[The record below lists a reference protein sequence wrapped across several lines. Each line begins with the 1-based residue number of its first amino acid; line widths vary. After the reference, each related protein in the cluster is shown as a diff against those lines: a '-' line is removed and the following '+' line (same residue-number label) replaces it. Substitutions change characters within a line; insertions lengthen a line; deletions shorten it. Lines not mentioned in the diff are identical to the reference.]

1 MARDADPS
9 PEDHTAMPD
18 QPADRGAAA
27 VPDQPGDRGAGVE
40 IVPLGRERLGE
51 VGAVFAASHREYPT
65 FRHVFPDP
73 RRRAVALRA
82 FFTATVRDALTAGR
96 VEAAVAG
103 GRLLGVAI
111 WLPPGAFPW
120 SAARQ
125 LKSAPAMLRVLA
137 AAPGAFP
144 TFMRYGAN
152 AARLHPR
159 DRHWN
164 LETMGLHPD
173 AQGRGIGSRLIA
185 PGLARA
191 DRDRLPC
198 YLTTGRREN
207 LRFYERFGFVVEH
220 DALQLVPGGPTSWG
234 MRRAPRPASPGTS

>member
-1 MARDADPS
+1 MA
-9 PEDHTAMPD
+9 
-18 QPADRGAAA
+18 
-27 VPDQPGDRGAGVE
+27 DQPGRPGAAVE
-40 IVPLGRERLGE
+40 IVPLPRERLGE
-51 VGAVFAASHREYPT
+51 VGAVFAASHRDYPT

-82 FFTATVRDALTAGR
+82 FFTATVRDALAAGH
-96 VEAAVAG
+96 VEAAVDG
-103 GRLLGVAI
+103 GRLLGLAV
-111 WLPPGAFPW
+111 WLPPGGFPW
-120 SAARQ
+120 SVGRQ

-144 TFMRYGAN
+144 AFMRYGGN

-164 LETMGLHPD
+164 LETMGIVPEV
-173 AQGRGIGSRLIA
+173 QGRGVGSRLLA

-191 DRDRLPC
+191 DREGLPC

-220 DALQLVPGGPTSWG
+220 DALPLVPGGPTSWG
-234 MRRAPRPASPGTS
+234 MRRAPRPASAA